1 LHEDERTVVVYEA
14 PTMAL
19 AMIVKD
25 ALTMGGIP
33 VAEQVDAWSYGGAGF
48 TFNNDKLQSF
58 SRLYVPESRADE
70 ARSLIADFLEAYKKG
85 ELSLPEDSPDE

>member
-1 LHEDERTVVVYEA
+1 MYQDERTVVVYEA

-48 TFNNDKLQSF
+48 TFNNDKLQNF
-58 SRLYVPESRADE
+58 ARLYVPESRAEE
-70 ARSLIADFLEAYKKG
+70 ARSLIADFLTAYENG
-85 ELSLPEDSPDE
+85 ELVIDE